1 MTDEP
6 LTPDTD
12 LDSDSQPIESEGTT
26 QTLATDER
34 PTPDTDH
41 DSDSQPTESEG
52 TTQIL
57 MTDAAT
63 DGAPMGLAEG
73 DLNGGWEFIWAAYII
88 TWCLLASYAIF
99 VTVRQ
104 PKA

>member
-6 LTPDTD
+6 L
-12 LDSDSQPIESEGTT
+12 
-26 QTLATDER
+26 A
-34 PTPDTDH
+34 PDTDH
-41 DSDSQPTESEG
+41 DSDSQPTEGKGTPQTLATDEPVTPDTDSQPVESEG
-52 TTQIL
+52 TTQTL
-57 MTDAAT
+57 ATDAAT
-63 DGAPMGLAEG
+63 DGPPIGLAEG
-73 DLNGGWEFIWAAYII
+73 VLNGGWEFIWAAYII

>member
-6 LTPDTD
+6 LTADTD
-12 LDSDSQPIESEGTT
+12 LDSDSQPAESDGTT
-26 QTLATDER
+26 QTLT
-34 PTPDTDH
+34 
-41 DSDSQPTESEG
+41 
-52 TTQIL
+52 
-57 MTDAAT
+57 TDAVT

-73 DLNGGWEFIWAAYII
+73 DLHGGWEFIWAAYII